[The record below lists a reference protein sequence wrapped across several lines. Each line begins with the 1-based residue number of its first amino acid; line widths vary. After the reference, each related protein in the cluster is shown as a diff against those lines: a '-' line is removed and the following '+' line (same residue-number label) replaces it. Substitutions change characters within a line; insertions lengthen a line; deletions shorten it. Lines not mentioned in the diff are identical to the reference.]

1 MMIGVLIAAFLVIAL
16 LVALGAKHGSRP
28 CELNFRVATYG
39 GSSYISDIEINDEG
53 RLVAMT
59 HNDVIGKHS
68 PYPLQSEG
76 AVEYYVSVR
85 FGVWAEKELGE
96 KYDSSNKGWKTFCC
110 PVTKNGRQLT
120 YDEYMKLTDSKTRS
134 RKNPTTRVWYEE
146 SGPPNNTSIKHTEY
160 VKL

>member
-1 MMIGVLIAAFLVIAL
+1 MIAVLIAAFLVIAL
-16 LVALGAKHGSRP
+16 LVALGTKHGSRP

-39 GSSYISDIEINDEG
+39 GNSYISEIEINDEG

-59 HNDVIGKHS
+59 HNDVIGEHS

-85 FGVWAEKELGE
+85 FGVWAEKELGK
-96 KYDSSNKGWKTFCC
+96 KYNSRNKGWKTFCC
-110 PVTKNGRQLT
+110 PVMKNGRQLT
-120 YDEYMKLTDSKTRS
+120 YDEYMKMTDAKTRS
-134 RKNPTTRVWYEE
+134 RKNPTTRVWYEV
-146 SGPPNNTSIKHTEY
+146 SGPPNNTSIKHTEC

>member
-1 MMIGVLIAAFLVIAL
+1 MMIGVLMVAFMVIAM

-28 CELNFRVATYG
+28 CELSFRVATYG
-39 GSSYISDIEINDEG
+39 GNSYISEIEINNEG

-96 KYDSSNKGWKTFCC
+96 KYYSSNKGWKTFCC
-110 PVTKNGRQLT
+110 PVPFGSIHPAERSSGTGKFNSSSPS
-120 YDEYMKLTDSKTRS
+120 SKPR
-134 RKNPTTRVWYEE
+134 RYLKYA
-146 SGPPNNTSIKHTEY
+146 
-160 VKL
+160 

>member
-1 MMIGVLIAAFLVIAL
+1 MIAVLMVAFLVIAL

-28 CELNFRVATYG
+28 CELSFRVATYG
-39 GSSYISDIEINDEG
+39 GNSYISEIEINDEG

-96 KYDSSNKGWKTFCC
+96 KYNSRNKGWKTFSLSCHEKWQAAYLQRIHKSNRFQNA
-110 PVTKNGRQLT
+110 VK
-120 YDEYMKLTDSKTRS
+120 
-134 RKNPTTRVWYEE
+134 EE
-146 SGPPNNTSIKHTEY
+146 PHHPRL
-160 VKL
+160 V